1 MDRHILREDNFKIKE
16 FDFLLFQKSLIK
28 ILILVSFF
36 LVIISTSFLATMNE
50 LNWASILTVIF
61 VLISV
66 TFLLLKKESI
76 AIYVSLLGLTITV
89 FLSTISYFPNLTL
102 SIQSQ
107 MSTGFLIL
115 LMIIA
120 AITTNFKFTLFLF
133 LIDSI
138 FLTTSTIIH
147 LQNPEIHFIFG
158 KSLYIIIPFVFIA
171 LLISFII
178 SKIFFE
184 TMNKQNEQYIED
196 LEKSERDLLI
206 SNKELENYVYKIS
219 HELKTPLVSIA
230 NFISLYL
237 SKEKTELNEKSK
249 HYFNRIEKNIEE
261 MESLILDVLENY
273 TNDRKDGKKKILEL
287 ISSL

>member
-1 MDRHILREDNFKIKE
+1 
-16 FDFLLFQKSLIK
+16 
-28 ILILVSFF
+28 
-36 LVIISTSFLATMNE
+36 
-50 LNWASILTVIF
+50 
-61 VLISV
+61 
-66 TFLLLKKESI
+66 
-76 AIYVSLLGLTITV
+76 
-89 FLSTISYFPNLTL
+89 
-102 SIQSQ
+102 
-107 MSTGFLIL
+107 
-115 LMIIA
+115 
-120 AITTNFKFTLFLF
+120 
-133 LIDSI
+133 
-138 FLTTSTIIH
+138 
-147 LQNPEIHFIFG
+147 
-158 KSLYIIIPFVFIA
+158 
-171 LLISFII
+171 
-178 SKIFFE
+178 
-184 TMNKQNEQYIED
+184 MNKQNEQYIED